1 MNDNGMAWSRTI
13 RAKQGEGHCSVNG
26 RNVGAR
32 TKHSGDN
39 SMTTTAPSAATERW
53 LAAAPFLPRP
63 LDPDAVIAD
72 RLILLL
78 HYGVDRSEHNW
89 LSTRSGDYYWNQY
102 LPERI
107 QDAAYTSG
115 GNLNRWWTKVSGHL
129 GSTPRTRAQEIEL
142 AVLLATE
149 HPKRVLQAMRDQ
161 TAALTLRTKII
172 TDAVR
177 ADRTPADE
185 VDR

>member
-1 MNDNGMAWSRTI
+1 
-13 RAKQGEGHCSVNG
+13 
-26 RNVGAR
+26 
-32 TKHSGDN
+32 
-39 SMTTTAPSAATERW
+39 MTTTAPAAATERW
-53 LAAAPFLPRP
+53 LAAAPFLPTP
-63 LDPDAVIAD
+63 LDPDAAIAD

-102 LPERI
+102 LPQRI

-161 TAALTLRTKII
+161 TVALTLRTKII

-177 ADRTPADE
+177 ASRTLADE
-185 VDR
+185 DVRSVSAASGKSR